1 MNKEGRT
8 RLLLTYPNN
17 NNNNNNNS
25 FIKIWKITNYI
36 IFPPADSF

>member
-1 MNKEGRT
+1 MNVFIST
-8 RLLLTYPNN
+8 QANN
-17 NNNNNNNS
+17 NNNNNN